1 MSDWGSSVDEPKK
14 AQEFYNLLQF
24 IYSKKRLGLQPSV
37 AFKWKKQKKIGALK
51 GLGGKE
57 FGNLNVPGLEN
68 SWLCPWSILNL
79 RASHSKQGANCL
91 RVAVL
96 HFGRG

>member
-37 AFKWKKQKKIGALK
+37 NFNKEKEKNWGLRRVRRKGIWKFVRTRPGKLLAMPLIHFKFARFSL
-51 GLGGKE
+51 
-57 FGNLNVPGLEN
+57 
-68 SWLCPWSILNL
+68 
-79 RASHSKQGANCL
+79 
-91 RVAVL
+91 
-96 HFGRG
+96 

>member
-37 AFKWKKQKKIGALK
+37 AFNEEAEKNWGLKRVGRKGIWKFERTRP
-51 GLGGKE
+51 GK
-57 FGNLNVPGLEN
+57 LLAMPL
-68 SWLCPWSILNL
+68 I
-79 RASHSKQGANCL
+79 
-91 RVAVL
+91 
-96 HFGRG
+96 HFKFARFSL